1 MASLLAVDLGLRTGL
16 ACFRDDGRLRWYRS
30 HNIGTTTRLRK
41 AAPAVLAEI
50 DDLALLVLEGGGTL
64 ADIWDRAAARR
75 GIEVRRVTA
84 EVWRKRLLLPS
95 EQRSGREAKRSAS
108 DAARRVIAWSDAPRP
123 RSLRHDAAEAI
134 LVGLWGALEAG
145 WLRES
150 PL

>member
-1 MASLLAVDLGLRTGL
+1 MVTDVRSWLGRQI
-16 ACFRDDGRLRWYRS
+16 RDRV
-30 HNIGTTTRLRK
+30 IG
-41 AAPAVLAEI
+41 AEI
-50 DDLALLVLEGGGTL
+50 RPEVREPLREESRLESRGAFGDPAELLHQRVHLFLRG
-64 ADIWDRAAARR
+64 AARR

-84 EVWRKRLLLPS
+84 EVWRKRLLLLS

-134 LVGLWGALEAG
+134 LVGLWGVLEAG